1 MTDYGSDFEKRF
13 GGDFTGYVK
22 YKAFIEKTA
31 KDNNIPVPQAE
42 LVISNAIY
50 NSLEA
55 PVDKVNLVAKLE
67 INSTSCQQ
75 RIEYLRRKKIF
86 ESREMKN
93 QDSVVGSKSIKLK
106 IRRVEYVLTDKGKD
120 LSKKILKKLEYVLE
134 DDR

>member
-1 MTDYGSDFEKRF
+1 MEDYESDFEKRF
-13 GGDFTGYVK
+13 GEDFTIHIK
-22 YKAFIEKTA
+22 YKAFIEEIA

-50 NSLEA
+50 NSLES
-55 PVDKVNLVAKLE
+55 PVEQVNLVAKLG

-75 RIEYLRRKKIF
+75 RIEYLRRKKIL

-93 QDSVVGSKSIKLK
+93 QDRVAGSKIIKLK
-106 IRRVEYVLTDKGKD
+106 IRRVEYVLTKRGKE

-134 DDR
+134 DGR